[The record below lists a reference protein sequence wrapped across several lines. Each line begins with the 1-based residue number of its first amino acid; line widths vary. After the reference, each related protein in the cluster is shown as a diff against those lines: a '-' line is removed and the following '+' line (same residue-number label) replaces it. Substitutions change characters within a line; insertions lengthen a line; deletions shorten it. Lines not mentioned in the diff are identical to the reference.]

1 MSEEYTEHE
10 TLEENRAYIDY
21 IRFIR
26 SEATN
31 YKLSS
36 QKRGESVGDGNF
48 LSQVFRPFLAQ
59 LEDVLISNKIDAREF
74 SWREVVEVSQAHIDG
89 IANRTRLHAF
99 ILLLAR
105 HEEVTHWK
113 DNWKHLISTIE

>member
-10 TLEENRAYIDY
+10 TLEENRACIDY

-48 LSQVFRPFLAQ
+48 LSQVFRPFLAH
-59 LEDVLISNKIDAREF
+59 LEDALASNKIDSQEF
-74 SWREVVEVSQAHIDG
+74 SWKEVVEVSRARIDG
-89 IANRTRLHAF
+89 IANRTRLRVF
-99 ILLLAR
+99 MLLLAQ
-105 HEEVTHWK
+105 HGEVTHWR
-113 DNWKHLISTIE
+113 DNWKHLISAIE